1 VHIVILTSKSGRPCA
16 ARAAAIDRTHMLRL
30 IFLVALILVSTRALG
45 AASQCESHAARDHE
59 TLLAWRLANWEPLDD
74 RTVLIWTK
82 HSSRASLVKLA
93 RPLDG
98 LSSADIIS
106 LVDRDGDGAISACGR
121 DAVTIGY
128 DESDAVRIVSIRLLS
143 ERRTAALDE
152 GAELSRLVLSR
163 V

>member
-1 VHIVILTSKSGRPCA
+1 MIPRSKSGRTPV
-16 ARAAAIDRTHMLRL
+16 RHSTAIDL
-30 IFLVALILVSTRALG
+30 IPVFRVALLAALLLASTRAL
-45 AASQCESHAARDHE
+45 AATSQCEAHAARDHG

-74 RTVLIWTK
+74 RTVLIWTE

-98 LSSADIIS
+98 LTSAEVIS
-106 LVDRDGDGAISACGR
+106 LVDRDGDGTISPCGH

-128 DESDAVRIVSIRLLS
+128 GESDAVRIVSIRLLS

-152 GAELSRLVLSR
+152 GEELSRLVLSH

>member
-1 VHIVILTSKSGRPCA
+1 M
-16 ARAAAIDRTHMLRL
+16 RAPTVDPIRVFRL
-30 IFLVALILVSTRALG
+30 IILAALVLASTRAL
-45 AASQCESHAARDHE
+45 AATSQCEAHSARDHQ

-98 LSSADIIS
+98 LTSAEIIS
-106 LVDRDGDGAISACGR
+106 LIDRDGDGTISPCGH

-128 DESDAVRIVSIRLLS
+128 AESDAVRIVSIRLLS
-143 ERRTAALDE
+143 ERRTVALDE
-152 GAELSRLVLSR
+152 GEELSRLALSH